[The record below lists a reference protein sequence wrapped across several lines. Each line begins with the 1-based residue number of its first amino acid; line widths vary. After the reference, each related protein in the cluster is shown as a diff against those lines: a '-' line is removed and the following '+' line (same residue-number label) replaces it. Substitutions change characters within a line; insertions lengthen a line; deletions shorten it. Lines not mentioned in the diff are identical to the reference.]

1 MHTYETH
8 TIFCPIKKYVYKIST
23 YREFRL
29 QIVI

>member
-1 MHTYETH
+1 MDPTLF
-8 TIFCPIKKYVYKIST
+8 FCPIKKYVYKIST